1 MPTFSE
7 VELMRGLKEGIQSWI
22 VLVEGGAAAAEPISI
37 AIYHPKCPPFG
48 LDSVWSLCTKSEK
61 RRQGYAHRL
70 LTYIRGLTT
79 DTLFIKA
86 DSPELADFY
95 KSIGYFCM

>member
-1 MPTFSE
+1 
-7 VELMRGLKEGIQSWI
+7 MRGLKEGIQSWI